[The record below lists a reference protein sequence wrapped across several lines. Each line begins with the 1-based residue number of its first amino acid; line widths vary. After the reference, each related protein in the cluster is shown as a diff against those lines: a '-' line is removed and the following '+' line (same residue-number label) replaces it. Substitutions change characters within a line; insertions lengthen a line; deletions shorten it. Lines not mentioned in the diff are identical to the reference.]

1 MVNWVELTLT
11 RFEPP
16 LNWELI
22 FQLDIFFP
30 HLTTSINQWHVHV
43 DIFELKPK
51 TKNQKLI
58 WKWVFIFIKEFQFGI
73 FFNKSFKKKCF
84 DIRIRVIKS
93 SRKHKIWTTV
103 IYIYQLKNIFC
114 FFFSF
119 KFIFS
124 FRVKL
129 QTRDKAVPNEL
140 INISRSL

>member
-43 DIFELKPK
+43 DIFELKPE
-51 TKNQKLI
+51 TKNQKL
-58 WKWVFIFIKEFQFGI
+58 KKKKKEFQFGI
-73 FFNKSFKKKCF
+73 FLNKSFKKKCF
-84 DIRIRVIKS
+84 DIRIRIIKS

-103 IYIYQLKNIFC
+103 IFIYQLKNIFC
-114 FFFSF
+114 YFFSF

-140 INISRSL
+140 RNT